1 MSGRQKNAFVS
12 HAVGR
17 QPVPEHH
24 LLRVMGKAAR
34 VDPAVAVPCCFSW
47 HWVFMWGYFD
57 AHLFCLLSKL
67 TKKGNLGDG
76 ADTD

>member
-12 HAVGR
+12 RAVGR
-17 QPVPEHH
+17 QPVLEHPSFTASKFIS
-24 LLRVMGKAAR
+24 RFTAI
-34 VDPAVAVPCCFSW
+34 AVPCCLSW

-67 TKKGNLGDG
+67 TKKSNIGDG